1 MAAADHA
8 EAAHMSISQTN
19 PTGQRE
25 LETNP
30 VASGSPSIQQR
41 RGTARA
47 EPSRVKPNEDRLA
60 DGLGWFSIGLGLVE
74 LLAPRAIGRA
84 AGIACNPGLVQV
96 MGLREIATG
105 IGLLT
110 QARRSE
116 WLWARVAGD
125 GLDAA
130 ALAVAAVRP
139 DARRGR
145 ALAAGV
151 AVAGIAAL
159 DVYASRTHGRREP
172 EGQADARS
180 RPIRVQHTISVNRP
194 VAECYRY
201 WRDYE
206 NLPYFM
212 KHLESVRGIDE
223 RRSHWIATG
232 PLNTRIEWDS
242 EIIAEETNRF
252 IAWRTLPGAD
262 VAQSGIVRFEEGPAG
277 RGTIVRV
284 EMVYGMPGGPAGAAV
299 ARLFGMAPEQI
310 VKEDARRFKQILE
323 TGEVPT
329 TIGQP
334 AGQRSAVA
342 RLLVKKGLPG

>member
-1 MAAADHA
+1 MP
-8 EAAHMSISQTN
+8 SPQTSA
-19 PTGQRE
+19 TAQRE
-25 LETNP
+25 ANAVP
-30 VASGSPSIQQR
+30 VASGALSIQQR

-47 EPSRVKPNEDRLA
+47 EPSRVKPKEDRLA
-60 DGLGWFSIGLGLVE
+60 DALGWLSIGLGLVE
-74 LLAPRAIGRA
+74 LLAPRAVGRA
-84 AGIACNPGLVQV
+84 AGIACNPGLVRA

-105 IGLLT
+105 FGLLT

-130 ALAVAAVRP
+130 ALAVAAARP
-139 DARRGR
+139 GARRGR

-151 AVAGIAAL
+151 AVAGVAAL
-159 DVYASRTHGRREP
+159 DIHASRVYSRREP
-172 EGQADARS
+172 EGQADAHS

-194 VAECYRY
+194 LAECYRY
-201 WRDYE
+201 WRNYE
-206 NLPYFM
+206 NLPFFM
-212 KHLESVRGIDE
+212 KHLESVREIDE
-223 RRSHWIATG
+223 RRSHWVAAG
-232 PLNTRIEWDS
+232 PLDTRIEWDS
-242 EIIAEETNRF
+242 EIIAEETDRF

-262 VAQSGIVRFEEGPAG
+262 VAQSGIVRFEEAPAG
-277 RGTIVRV
+277 RGTVVRV

-299 ARLFGMAPEQI
+299 ARLFGMAPAQF